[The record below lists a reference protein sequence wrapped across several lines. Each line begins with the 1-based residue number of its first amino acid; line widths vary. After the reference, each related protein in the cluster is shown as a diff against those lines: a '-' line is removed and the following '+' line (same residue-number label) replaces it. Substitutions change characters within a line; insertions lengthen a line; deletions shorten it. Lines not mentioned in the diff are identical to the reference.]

1 MDTNKI
7 LQADVLDIIFDNRN
21 KAYGAY
27 ELRKNYHKRLK
38 RSMMIAATL
47 VMVTVSAPI
56 IASMFDKP
64 LVVDMPKDNARIIK
78 DVEVIM
84 PKEPEP
90 KVPEVKTVEPIN
102 PVTTV
107 INTEP
112 IIEVAIEVNDK
123 DLPPTKDEL
132 KDAVSG
138 TENIKGKD
146 LEAGLVPPIEPS
158 GTGGGTVII
167 PQEPAPNDNEI
178 YSDFDISQMPEFPG
192 GEEEL
197 MSYLAKNI
205 QYPKRAVDDGAEGR
219 VMLGF
224 VVNKEGEIDD
234 IKVLR
239 SIGYGCDEEAVRVVN
254 KMPKW
259 KPGKNNGRLVNV
271 YYSLPITFELV
282 K

>member
-7 LQADVLDIIFDNRN
+7 LQADVLDILFDNRN

-38 RSMMIAATL
+38 KSMMIVATL
-47 VMVTVSAPI
+47 LLITVSAPI
-56 IASMFDKP
+56 VASMFDKP
-64 LVVDMPKDNARIIK
+64 IVIDLPNDEPRIIK
-78 DVEVIM
+78 NVEVII

-90 KVPEVKTVEPIN
+90 KVPEAKPLKPTD
-102 PVTTV
+102 PVNTIANTT
-107 INTEP
+107 P
-112 IIEVAIEVNDK
+112 IIELANEVNDA
-123 DLPPTKDEL
+123 DLPPTKEAL

-138 TENIKGKD
+138 IENKEGEGTEVLD
-146 LEAGLVPPIEPS
+146 LPNNDGE
-158 GTGGGTVII
+158 GTAII

-178 YSDFDISQMPEFPG
+178 FDDVDVSQMPEFPG

-197 MSYLAKNI
+197 MRYLAQNI
-205 QYPKRAVDDGAEGR
+205 QYPKQALDGNTEGR
-219 VMLGF
+219 VLIGF

-234 IKVLR
+234 VKVLR
-239 SIGYGCDEEAVRVVN
+239 SIGDGCDEEAVRVIH

-259 KPGKNNGRLVNV
+259 NPGKNNGKLVNV
-271 YYSLPITFELV
+271 FYNLPVTFQLM

>member
-7 LQADVLDIIFDNRN
+7 LQADVLDILFDNRN

-38 RSMMIAATL
+38 KSMMIVATL
-47 VMVTVSAPI
+47 LLITVSAPI
-56 IASMFDKP
+56 VASMFDKP
-64 LVVDMPKDNARIIK
+64 IVIDLPNDEPRIIK
-78 DVEVIM
+78 NVEVII

-90 KVPEVKTVEPIN
+90 KVPEAKPLKPTD
-102 PVTTV
+102 PVNTIANTT
-107 INTEP
+107 P
-112 IIEVAIEVNDK
+112 IIEVANEVNDA
-123 DLPPTKDEL
+123 DLPPTKEAL

-138 TENIKGKD
+138 IENKEGEGTEVLD
-146 LEAGLVPPIEPS
+146 LPNNDGE
-158 GTGGGTVII
+158 GTAVI

-178 YSDFDISQMPEFPG
+178 FDDVDVSQMPEFPG

-197 MSYLAKNI
+197 MRYLAQNI
-205 QYPKRAVDDGAEGR
+205 QYPKQALDGNTEGR
-219 VMLGF
+219 VLIGF

-234 IKVLR
+234 VKVLR
-239 SIGYGCDEEAVRVVN
+239 SIGDGCDEEAVRVIH

-259 KPGKNNGRLVNV
+259 KPGKNNGKLVNV
-271 YYSLPITFELV
+271 FYNLPVTFQLM

>member
-27 ELRKNYHKRLK
+27 ELRKNYHIRLK

-64 LVVDMPKDNARIIK
+64 LVVDMPNEKPQIISNI
-78 DVEVIM
+78 EVLIT
-84 PKEPEP
+84 KEPEP
-90 KVPEVKTVEPIN
+90 KVPELKTLEPIN

-112 IIEVAIEVNDK
+112 LIEVAEEVNDA
-123 DLPPTKDEL
+123 DLPPTKEEL
-132 KDAVSG
+132 KEAVSG
-138 TENIKGKD
+138 IVNKEGEGNSKLTDVPVLENGG
-146 LEAGLVPPIEPS
+146 E
-158 GTGGGTVII
+158 GTAII
-167 PQEPAPNDNEI
+167 PQESLPNDNEI
-178 YSDFDISQMPEFPG
+178 FGDMDVSQMPEFPG
-192 GEEEL
+192 GDEEL
-197 MSYLAKNI
+197 LRYLAQNI
-205 QYPKRAVDDGAEGR
+205 QYPKRAVDGNTEGR
-219 VMLGF
+219 VLIGF
-224 VVNKEGEIDD
+224 IVNKEGEIDD
-234 IKVLR
+234 VKVIR
-239 SIGYGCDEEAVRVVN
+239 SIGDGCDEEAVRVIH

-271 YYSLPITFELV
+271 FYNLPVTFQLI

>member
-21 KAYGAY
+21 KVYGAY
-27 ELRKNYHKRLK
+27 ELRKNYHIRLK

-64 LVVDMPKDNARIIK
+64 LVVDMPNEKPQIISNI
-78 DVEVIM
+78 EVLI

-90 KVPEVKTVEPIN
+90 KVPEAKPVEPSV
-102 PVTTV
+102 PVST
-107 INTEP
+107 ILNTIP
-112 IIEVAIEVNDK
+112 IIEVAIEVNDA
-123 DLPPTKDEL
+123 DLPPTKEAL

-138 TENIKGKD
+138 IENKEGDGTEVLD
-146 LEAGLVPPIEPS
+146 LPNNE
-158 GTGGGTVII
+158 GGGTAII
-167 PQEPAPNDNEI
+167 PQESIPKENEI
-178 YSDFDISQMPEFPG
+178 FGDMDVSQMPEFPG

-197 MSYLAKNI
+197 LRYLAQNI
-205 QYPKRAVDDGAEGR
+205 QYPKRAVDGNTEGR
-219 VMLGF
+219 VLLGF

-234 IKVLR
+234 VKVIR
-239 SIGYGCDEEAVRVVN
+239 SIGDGCDEEAVRVIH

-271 YYSLPITFELV
+271 FYNLPVTFQLI

>member
-47 VMVTVSAPI
+47 LLVTVSAPI

-64 LVVDMPKDNARIIK
+64 IVVNLPNEKPQIISNI
-78 DVEVIM
+78 EVLI

-90 KVPEVKTVEPIN
+90 KVPEAKPVEPST

-107 INTEP
+107 INTIPTIKDAKDVED
-112 IIEVAIEVNDK
+112 I
-123 DLPPTKDEL
+123 DLPPTKEEL
-132 KDAVSG
+132 KEVVSG
-138 TENIKGKD
+138 IVNKEGDGDAKIID
-146 LEAGLVPPIEPS
+146 APIVDNA
-158 GTGGGTVII
+158 GGGTAII
-167 PQEPAPNDNEI
+167 PQESIPNENEI
-178 YSDFDISQMPEFPG
+178 FGDMDVSQMPEFPG

-197 MSYLAKNI
+197 LRYLAQNI
-205 QYPKRAVDDGAEGR
+205 QYPKRAVDGNTEGR
-219 VMLGF
+219 VLLGF

-234 IKVLR
+234 VIVIR
-239 SIGYGCDEEAVRVVN
+239 SIGDGCDEEAVRVIH

-271 YYSLPITFELV
+271 FYNLPITFQLV

>member
-7 LQADVLDIIFDNRN
+7 LQADVLDILFDNRN

-38 RSMMIAATL
+38 KSMMIVATL
-47 VMVTVSAPI
+47 LLITVSAPI
-56 IASMFDKP
+56 VASMFDKP
-64 LVVDMPKDNARIIK
+64 IVIDLPNDEPRIIK
-78 DVEVIM
+78 NVEVII

-90 KVPEVKTVEPIN
+90 KVPEAKPLKPTD
-102 PVTTV
+102 PVNTIANTT
-107 INTEP
+107 P
-112 IIEVAIEVNDK
+112 IIEEANEVNDA
-123 DLPPTKDEL
+123 DLPPTKEAL

-138 TENIKGKD
+138 IENKEGEGTEVLD
-146 LEAGLVPPIEPS
+146 LPNNDGE
-158 GTGGGTVII
+158 GTAVI

-178 YSDFDISQMPEFPG
+178 FDDVDVSQMPEFPG

-197 MSYLAKNI
+197 MRYLAQNI
-205 QYPKRAVDDGAEGR
+205 QYPKQALDGNTEGR
-219 VMLGF
+219 VLIGF

-234 IKVLR
+234 VKVLR
-239 SIGYGCDEEAVRVVN
+239 SIGDGCDEEAVRVIH

-259 KPGKNNGRLVNV
+259 KPGKNNGKLVNV
-271 YYSLPITFELV
+271 FYNLPVTFQLM

>member
-7 LQADVLDIIFDNRN
+7 LQADVLDILFDNRN

-38 RSMMIAATL
+38 KSMMIVATL
-47 VMVTVSAPI
+47 LLITVSAPI
-56 IASMFDKP
+56 VASMFDKP
-64 LVVDMPKDNARIIK
+64 IVVDLPNDEPQIIK
-78 DVEVIM
+78 NVEVII

-90 KVPEVKTVEPIN
+90 KVPEAKPLKPTD
-102 PVTTV
+102 PVNTIANTT
-107 INTEP
+107 P
-112 IIEVAIEVNDK
+112 IIEVANEVNDA
-123 DLPPTKDEL
+123 DLPPTKEAL

-138 TENIKGKD
+138 IENKEGEGTEVLD
-146 LEAGLVPPIEPS
+146 LPNNDGE
-158 GTGGGTVII
+158 GTAVI

-178 YSDFDISQMPEFPG
+178 FDDVDVSQMPEFPG

-197 MSYLAKNI
+197 MRYLAQNI
-205 QYPKRAVDDGAEGR
+205 QYPKQALDGNTEGR
-219 VMLGF
+219 VLIGF

-234 IKVLR
+234 VKVLR
-239 SIGYGCDEEAVRVVN
+239 SIGDGCDEEAVRVIH

-259 KPGKNNGRLVNV
+259 KPGKNNGKLVNV
-271 YYSLPITFELV
+271 FYNLPVTFQLM

>member
-7 LQADVLDIIFDNRN
+7 LQADVLDILFDNRN

-38 RSMMIAATL
+38 KSMMIVATL
-47 VMVTVSAPI
+47 LLITVSAPI
-56 IASMFDKP
+56 VASMFDKP
-64 LVVDMPKDNARIIK
+64 IVVDLPNDEPRIIK
-78 DVEVIM
+78 NVEVII

-90 KVPEVKTVEPIN
+90 KVPEAKPLKPTD
-102 PVTTV
+102 PVNTIANTT
-107 INTEP
+107 P
-112 IIEVAIEVNDK
+112 IIEVANEVNDA
-123 DLPPTKDEL
+123 DLPPTKEAL

-138 TENIKGKD
+138 IENKEGEGTEVLD
-146 LEAGLVPPIEPS
+146 LPNNDGE
-158 GTGGGTVII
+158 GTAVI

-178 YSDFDISQMPEFPG
+178 FDDVDVSQMPEFPG

-197 MSYLAKNI
+197 MRYLAQNI
-205 QYPKRAVDDGAEGR
+205 QYPKQALDGNTEGR
-219 VMLGF
+219 VLIGF

-234 IKVLR
+234 VKVLR
-239 SIGYGCDEEAVRVVN
+239 SIGDGCDEEAVRVIH

-259 KPGKNNGRLVNV
+259 KPGKNNGKLVNV
-271 YYSLPITFELV
+271 FYNLPVTFQLM

>member
-7 LQADVLDIIFDNRN
+7 LQADVLDILFDNRN

-38 RSMMIAATL
+38 KSMMIVATL
-47 VMVTVSAPI
+47 LLITVSAPI
-56 IASMFDKP
+56 VASMFDKP
-64 LVVDMPKDNARIIK
+64 IVIDLPNDEPRIIK
-78 DVEVIM
+78 NVEVII

-90 KVPEVKTVEPIN
+90 KVPEAKPLKPTD
-102 PVTTV
+102 PVNTIANTT
-107 INTEP
+107 P
-112 IIEVAIEVNDK
+112 IIELANEVNDA
-123 DLPPTKDEL
+123 DLPPTKEAL

-138 TENIKGKD
+138 IENKEGEGTEVLD
-146 LEAGLVPPIEPS
+146 LPNNDGE
-158 GTGGGTVII
+158 GTAVI

-178 YSDFDISQMPEFPG
+178 FDDVDVSQMPEFPG

-197 MSYLAKNI
+197 MRYLAQNI
-205 QYPKRAVDDGAEGR
+205 QYPKQALDGNTEGR
-219 VMLGF
+219 VLIGF

-234 IKVLR
+234 VKVLR
-239 SIGYGCDEEAVRVVN
+239 SIGDGCDEEAVRVIH

-259 KPGKNNGRLVNV
+259 KPGKNNGKLVNV
-271 YYSLPITFELV
+271 FYNLPVTFQLM

>member
-7 LQADVLDIIFDNRN
+7 LQADVLDILFDNRN

-38 RSMMIAATL
+38 KSMMIVATL
-47 VMVTVSAPI
+47 LLITVSAPI
-56 IASMFDKP
+56 VASMFDKP
-64 LVVDMPKDNARIIK
+64 IVIDLPNDEPRIIK
-78 DVEVIM
+78 NVEVII

-90 KVPEVKTVEPIN
+90 KVPEAKPLKPTEPVNTIAN
-102 PVTTV
+102 TT
-107 INTEP
+107 P
-112 IIEVAIEVNDK
+112 IIEVANEVNDA
-123 DLPPTKDEL
+123 DLPPTKEAL

-138 TENIKGKD
+138 IENKEGEGTEVLD
-146 LEAGLVPPIEPS
+146 LPNNDGE
-158 GTGGGTVII
+158 GTAVI

-178 YSDFDISQMPEFPG
+178 FDDVDVSQMPEFPG

-197 MSYLAKNI
+197 MRYLAQNI
-205 QYPKRAVDDGAEGR
+205 QYPKQALDGNTEGR
-219 VMLGF
+219 VLIGF

-234 IKVLR
+234 VKVLR
-239 SIGYGCDEEAVRVVN
+239 SIGDGCDEEAVRVIH

-259 KPGKNNGRLVNV
+259 KPGKNNGKLVNV
-271 YYSLPITFELV
+271 FYNLPVTFQLM

>member
-7 LQADVLDIIFDNRN
+7 LQADVLDILFDNRN

-38 RSMMIAATL
+38 KSMMIVTTL
-47 VMVTVSAPI
+47 LLITVSAPI
-56 IASMFDKP
+56 VASMFDKP
-64 LVVDMPKDNARIIK
+64 IVIDLPNDEPRIIK
-78 DVEVIM
+78 NVEVII

-90 KVPEVKTVEPIN
+90 KVPEVKPLKPTD
-102 PVTTV
+102 PVNTIANTT
-107 INTEP
+107 P
-112 IIEVAIEVNDK
+112 IIELANEVNDA
-123 DLPPTKDEL
+123 DLPPTKEAL

-138 TENIKGKD
+138 IENNEGEGTEVLD
-146 LEAGLVPPIEPS
+146 LPNNDGE
-158 GTGGGTVII
+158 GTAII

-178 YSDFDISQMPEFPG
+178 FDDVDVSQMPEFPG

-197 MSYLAKNI
+197 MRYLAQNI
-205 QYPKRAVDDGAEGR
+205 QYPKQALDGNTEGR
-219 VMLGF
+219 VLIGF

-234 IKVLR
+234 VKVLR
-239 SIGYGCDEEAVRVVN
+239 SIGDGCDEEAVRVIH

-259 KPGKNNGRLVNV
+259 KPGKNNGKLVNV
-271 YYSLPITFELV
+271 FYNLPVTFQLM

>member
-7 LQADVLDIIFDNRN
+7 LQADVLDILFDNRN

-38 RSMMIAATL
+38 KSMMIVTTL
-47 VMVTVSAPI
+47 LLITVSAPI
-56 IASMFDKP
+56 VASMFDKP
-64 LVVDMPKDNARIIK
+64 IVVDLPNDEPRIIK
-78 DVEVIM
+78 NVEVII

-90 KVPEVKTVEPIN
+90 KVPEAKPLKPTD
-102 PVTTV
+102 PVNTIANTT
-107 INTEP
+107 P
-112 IIEVAIEVNDK
+112 IIEVANEVNDA
-123 DLPPTKDEL
+123 DLPPTKEAL

-138 TENIKGKD
+138 IENKEGEGTEVLD
-146 LEAGLVPPIEPS
+146 LPNNDGE
-158 GTGGGTVII
+158 GTAVI

-178 YSDFDISQMPEFPG
+178 FDDVDVSQMPEFPG

-197 MSYLAKNI
+197 MRYLAQNI
-205 QYPKRAVDDGAEGR
+205 QYPKQALDGNTEGR
-219 VMLGF
+219 VLIGF

-234 IKVLR
+234 VKVLR
-239 SIGYGCDEEAVRVVN
+239 SIGDGCDEEAVRVIH

-259 KPGKNNGRLVNV
+259 KPGKNNGKLVNV
-271 YYSLPITFELV
+271 FYNLPVTFQLM

>member
-7 LQADVLDIIFDNRN
+7 LQADVLDILFDNRN

-38 RSMMIAATL
+38 KSMMIVTTL
-47 VMVTVSAPI
+47 LLITVSAPI
-56 IASMFDKP
+56 VASMFDKP
-64 LVVDMPKDNARIIK
+64 IVIDLPNDEPRIIK
-78 DVEVIM
+78 NVEVII

-90 KVPEVKTVEPIN
+90 KVPEAKPLKPTD
-102 PVTTV
+102 PVNTIANTT
-107 INTEP
+107 P
-112 IIEVAIEVNDK
+112 IIEVANEVNDA
-123 DLPPTKDEL
+123 DLPPTKEAL

-138 TENIKGKD
+138 IENKEGEGTEVLD
-146 LEAGLVPPIEPS
+146 LPNNDGE
-158 GTGGGTVII
+158 GTAVI

-178 YSDFDISQMPEFPG
+178 FDDVDVSQMPEFPG

-197 MSYLAKNI
+197 MRYLAQNI
-205 QYPKRAVDDGAEGR
+205 QYPKQALDGNTEGR
-219 VMLGF
+219 VLIGF

-234 IKVLR
+234 VKVLR
-239 SIGYGCDEEAVRVVN
+239 SIGDGCDEEAVRVIH

-259 KPGKNNGRLVNV
+259 KPGKNNGKLVNV
-271 YYSLPITFELV
+271 FYNLPVTFQLM

>member
-64 LVVDMPKDNARIIK
+64 LVVDMPNEKPQIISNI
-78 DVEVIM
+78 EVLI

-90 KVPEVKTVEPIN
+90 KVPELKTLEPIN

-112 IIEVAIEVNDK
+112 LIEVAEEVNDA
-123 DLPPTKDEL
+123 DLPPTKEEL
-132 KDAVSG
+132 KEAVSSIVNKEGEGNSKLTDVPVLENGGEG
-138 TENIKGKD
+138 T
-146 LEAGLVPPIEPS
+146 A
-158 GTGGGTVII
+158 II
-167 PQEPAPNDNEI
+167 PQESLLNDNEI
-178 YSDFDISQMPEFPG
+178 FGDMDVSQMPEFPG
-192 GEEEL
+192 GDEEL
-197 MSYLAKNI
+197 LRYLAQNI
-205 QYPKRAVDDGAEGR
+205 HYPKRAVDGNTEGR
-219 VMLGF
+219 VLLGF

-234 IKVLR
+234 VKVIR
-239 SIGYGCDEEAVRVVN
+239 SIGDGCDEEAVRVIH

-271 YYSLPITFELV
+271 FYNLPVTFQLI

>member
-7 LQADVLDIIFDNRN
+7 LQADVLDILFDNRN

-38 RSMMIAATL
+38 KSMMIVATL
-47 VMVTVSAPI
+47 LLITVSAPI
-56 IASMFDKP
+56 VASMFDKP
-64 LVVDMPKDNARIIK
+64 IVIDLPNDEPRIIK
-78 DVEVIM
+78 NVEVII

-90 KVPEVKTVEPIN
+90 KVPEAKPLKPTD
-102 PVTTV
+102 PVNTIANTT
-107 INTEP
+107 P
-112 IIEVAIEVNDK
+112 IIELANEVNDA
-123 DLPPTKDEL
+123 DLPPTKEAL

-138 TENIKGKD
+138 IENKEGEGTEVLD
-146 LEAGLVPPIEPS
+146 LPNNDGE
-158 GTGGGTVII
+158 GTAII

-178 YSDFDISQMPEFPG
+178 FDDVDVSQMPEFPG

-197 MSYLAKNI
+197 MRYLAQNI
-205 QYPKRAVDDGAEGR
+205 QYPKQALDGNTEGR
-219 VMLGF
+219 VLIGF

-234 IKVLR
+234 VKVLR
-239 SIGYGCDEEAVRVVN
+239 SIGDGCDEEAVRVIH

-259 KPGKNNGRLVNV
+259 KPGKNNGKLVNV
-271 YYSLPITFELV
+271 FYNLPVTFQLM

>member
-47 VMVTVSAPI
+47 LLVTVSAPI

-64 LVVDMPKDNARIIK
+64 IVVDLPNEHPRIIK
-78 DVEVIM
+78 DIEVLI

-90 KVPEVKTVEPIN
+90 KVPEAKPVEPST

-107 INTEP
+107 INAVPTIKDAKDVED
-112 IIEVAIEVNDK
+112 V
-123 DLPPTKDEL
+123 DLPPTKEEL
-132 KDAVSG
+132 KEAVSG
-138 TENIKGKD
+138 IVNKEGDGDAKIID
-146 LEAGLVPPIEPS
+146 APIVDNA
-158 GTGGGTVII
+158 GGGTAII
-167 PQEPAPNDNEI
+167 PQESIPKENEI
-178 YSDFDISQMPEFPG
+178 FGDMDVSQMPEFPG

-197 MSYLAKNI
+197 LRYLAQNI
-205 QYPKRAVDDGAEGR
+205 QYPKRAVDGNTEGR
-219 VMLGF
+219 VLLGF

-234 IKVLR
+234 VIVIR
-239 SIGYGCDEEAVRVVN
+239 SIGDGCDEEAVRVIH

-271 YYSLPITFELV
+271 FYNLPITFQLV